1 MKTRGMV
8 EFLSMAVLTIL
19 FGAFAASLT
28 ARSTRNL
35 QLPAASIHQV
45 VKNVAW
51 NELRASEH
59 PEHYYRYL
67 VRNISPDGSSTNDEI
82 ATPHG
87 NVDRLIEVN
96 NHPPDQQQLRKN
108 QLLLAK
114 LQDDPQLQQS
124 RFKDQQNNTLRRDNV
139 IKDIPNA
146 FTYTYAGRDPRGLL
160 MLKFQPAPDFQPSS
174 RQSLILQGMAG
185 ELWVD
190 PNTQRMVKIDG
201 SLIKD
206 VKIGW
211 GFLARLNKGGTF
223 LMEQSQGPDGTWH
236 QQRLSV
242 HFDGTVFIFKHIHI
256 RVKQIRCCFE
266 RVPDNLSIRDAVHL
280 LQTQTTLPR
289 DWQSRLAAIQ
299 ESTALNSPVS
309 NATPRQ

>member
-1 MKTRGMV
+1 MKKSALV
-8 EFLSMAVLTIL
+8 QSLSLAVPTALFCTLT
-19 FGAFAASLT
+19 ASLL
-28 ARSTRNL
+28 ASPRNNL
-35 QLPAASIHQV
+35 QLTDASIHQV

-51 NELRASEH
+51 NEMQASKH
-59 PEHYYRYL
+59 PAHYYRFV
-67 VRNISPDGSSTNDEI
+67 VRDIAPEGSSTTDEI

-96 NHPPDQQQLRKN
+96 NHPPDPQQLQKN
-108 QLLLAK
+108 QQSLAK
-114 LQDDPQLQQS
+114 LPDDTQLQQS
-124 RFKDQQNNTLRRDNV
+124 RFRDQQSDRMRRDNV
-139 IKDIPNA
+139 IKDIPDA
-146 FTYTYAGRDPRGLL
+146 FVYTYVGRDPKGLI
-160 MLKFQPAPDFQPSS
+160 MLKFQPAPDFRPSS

-190 PNTQRMVKIDG
+190 PATQRMVKIDG

-236 QQRLSV
+236 EKLLSV
-242 HFDGTVFIFKHIHI
+242 HFDGTVLIFKHIHI

-266 RVPDNLSIRDAVHL
+266 RVPDGLSIRDAVHL
-280 LQTQTTLPR
+280 LQAKTTLPK
-289 DWQSRLAAIQ
+289 DWRSRLAAIQ
-299 ESTALNSPVS
+299 ESTASNSHLPK
-309 NATPRQ
+309 AAPHQ